1 MLDDRI
7 RAAMLHGPGRP
18 DADGVS
24 DYVTHLAAALDGI
37 GVEVTPGPVRPD
49 GERGLGQRGGVV
61 VGPDTGVHR
70 KRDADLGGR
79 HDARPRRCCDGG
91 SVTTNSAPTTAP
103 TGLAGAHRRLP
114 LPDVLRGVAILGTLA
129 TNVWL
134 FATPGSEA
142 RFLTDATAISA
153 ASVGTAEPVAAVVE
167 GVFRFLANGK
177 FLALLTIL
185 FGVGLAIQHRS
196 AVDRGRSWPGGYGW
210 RALLLFVEGTL
221 HFVLVFAFDVLMGY
235 AVVALLVAWLLA
247 RAERVQRVAMYAAGA
262 LHVALMAL
270 LTLALA
276 TAPPGAPADP
286 AVVAAD
292 ARVFT
297 AGSWADQVAF
307 RLDNWLALR
316 AEPIVSFG
324 LLVFLFLLGV
334 RLFRAGAFDP
344 DVRGRALRRRLLV
357 VSLGAGLPLNAATT
371 LAGPE
376 FFLFDRYVCAPVL
389 ALGYLGMVG
398 VLLDRVRRPGPVTA
412 GLTAVGRTALSCY
425 VAQNVLCVLVA
436 YGWGLGLA
444 HAWQDASPWWV
455 LGLWATVGLTLAGG
469 ARWCLRRY
477 GQGPLEALQK
487 AALRRLPA
495 S

>member
-1 MLDDRI
+1 
-7 RAAMLHGPGRP
+7 
-18 DADGVS
+18 
-24 DYVTHLAAALDGI
+24 
-37 GVEVTPGPVRPD
+37 
-49 GERGLGQRGGVV
+49 
-61 VGPDTGVHR
+61 
-70 KRDADLGGR
+70 
-79 HDARPRRCCDGG
+79 
-91 SVTTNSAPTTAP
+91 
-103 TGLAGAHRRLP
+103 
-114 LPDVLRGVAILGTLA
+114 VLRGVAILGTLA

-134 FATPGSEA
+134 FATPGAEA

-153 ASVGTAEPVAAVVE
+153 AAVGGAAPVAAAVE
-167 GVFRFLANGK
+167 GTFRFLANGK

-196 AVDRGRSWPGGYGW
+196 AVDRGRPWPGRYGW

-247 RAERVQRVAMYAAGA
+247 RAERVQRAVLYAAGA

-276 TAPPGAPADP
+276 TAPPAAPADP
-286 AVVAAD
+286 VAVAAD

-297 AGSWADQVAF
+297 AGSWAGQVAF

-316 AEPIVSFG
+316 AEPIVGFG

-344 DVRGRALRRRLLV
+344 GVRGRALRRRLLAV
-357 VSLGAGLPLNAATT
+357 GVGVGLPLNVATT

-376 FFLFDRYVCAPVL
+376 FFLLDRYVCAPVL
-389 ALGYLGMVG
+389 ALGYLGLAG

-425 VAQNVLCVLVA
+425 VAQNVLCVLVC

-444 HAWQDASPWWV
+444 RAWQGASPWWV
-455 LGLWATVGLTLAGG
+455 LGLWAAVGLTLVGG
-469 ARWCLRRY
+469 ARWCLHRY

-495 S
+495 G

>member
-1 MLDDRI
+1 M
-7 RAAMLHGPGRP
+7 
-18 DADGVS
+18 
-24 DYVTHLAAALDGI
+24 
-37 GVEVTPGPVRPD
+37 
-49 GERGLGQRGGVV
+49 
-61 VGPDTGVHR
+61 
-70 KRDADLGGR
+70 
-79 HDARPRRCCDGG
+79 
-91 SVTTNSAPTTAP
+91 TTNAAPTTAP
-103 TGLAGAHRRLP
+103 IDPGTVPRRLP

-134 FATPGSEA
+134 FATPGAEA

-153 ASVGTAEPVAAVVE
+153 ASVGGAEPVAAVVE
-167 GVFRFLANGK
+167 GTFRFLANGK

-196 AVDRGRSWPGGYGW
+196 AVARGRSWPGRYGW

-247 RAERVQRVAMYAAGA
+247 RAERVQRAVLYAAGA
-262 LHVALMAL
+262 LHVALMVL

-276 TAPPGAPADP
+276 TAPPTASAGP
-286 AVVAAD
+286 AAD

-316 AEPIVSFG
+316 AEPIVSFA

-334 RLFRAGAFDP
+334 RLLRAGAFDP
-344 DVRGRALRRRLLV
+344 DARGRALRRRLLAV
-357 VSLGAGLPLNAATT
+357 GLGVGLPFNAATT

-376 FFLFDRYVCAPVL
+376 FFLLDRYVCAPVL
-389 ALGYLGMVG
+389 ALGYLGLVG

-425 VAQNVLCVLVA
+425 VAQNVLCVLVC

-444 HAWQDASPWWV
+444 RAWQDASPWWV
-455 LGLWATVGLTLAGG
+455 LGLWAAVGLTLAAG
-469 ARWCLRRY
+469 ARWCLRRF

-495 S
+495 G